1 MKEKILKTIEEI
13 QGDKEHRHIVPAL
26 ALYSEIYNKCNM
38 SHSDIEATLNSL
50 FAEGK
55 IVYCMTIN
63 QLAFTINKHL
73 NE

>member
-1 MKEKILKTIEEI
+1 MKEKILETIVEI
-13 QGDKEHRHIVPAL
+13 QKDKERRHIVPAL
-26 ALYSEIYNKCNM
+26 ALYSEIHNKCNV
-38 SHSDIEATLNSL
+38 SHTDMGAALNSL
-50 FAEGK
+50 FAEGR